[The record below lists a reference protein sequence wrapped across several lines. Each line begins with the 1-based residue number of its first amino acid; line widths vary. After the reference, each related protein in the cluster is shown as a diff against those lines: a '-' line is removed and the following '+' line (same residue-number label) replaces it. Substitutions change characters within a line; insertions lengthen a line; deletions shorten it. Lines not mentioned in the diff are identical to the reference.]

1 MSTLQEKLAYELDHE
16 AWIEQFF
23 QDYGQLEVY

>member
-1 MSTLQEKLAYELDHE
+1 MSTIQEKLVYELDHE
-16 AWIEQFF
+16 VWVEQFF